1 VGTSVG
7 GEVNGVTDVEG
18 VTSWRVNEVC
28 DVDVRCFSNVPFRFS
43 ILRGREGVV

>member
-18 VTSWRVNEVC
+18 VTGWRVNGVH
-28 DVDVRCFSNVPFRFS
+28 DV
-43 ILRGREGVV
+43 EGDRMEGE